1 LGDAVDTP
9 QHLSFY
15 LFTLQQLAFPASLFS
30 LFADNED
37 QAVLTI
43 NAAALPEIC
52 KAVFRWGCVRLLCLY
67 KYNRQPV

>member
-1 LGDAVDTP
+1 VDTP

-43 NAAALPEIC
+43 NAAALPEVC
-52 KAVFRWGCVRLLCLY
+52 KAVFRWGRKGASRWQHVVNELRTC
-67 KYNRQPV
+67 